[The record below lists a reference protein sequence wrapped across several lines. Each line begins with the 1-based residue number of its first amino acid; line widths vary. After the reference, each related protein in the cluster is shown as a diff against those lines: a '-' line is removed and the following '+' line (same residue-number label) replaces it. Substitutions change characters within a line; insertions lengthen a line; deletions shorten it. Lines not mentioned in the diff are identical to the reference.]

1 MKITV
6 KELRSLIREAVRES
20 INEARITKFDKSD
33 WVARTYGKEVPMG
46 WGASS
51 WASDLETKEKLQKIE
66 QIIWNS
72 FMPLSVN
79 QILDIK
85 PENENIK
92 GLLKDLNLTAEEE
105 QLVST
110 VIRRFISTL
119 QSSAKR
125 VKKI

>member
-1 MKITV
+1 MK
-6 KELRSLIREAVRES
+6 L
-20 INEARITKFDKSD
+20 
-33 WVARTYGKEVPMG
+33 
-46 WGASS
+46 
-51 WASDLETKEKLQKIE
+51 DLETKEKLQKIE
-66 QIIWNS
+66 QTIWNS